1 MNGENHDQ
9 NEKAA
14 HYNLCDALQT
24 LLYAASAYKEADHN
38 GKNHVEEHLSR
49 IPQHGIEHAA
59 DLLGRKPAEG
69 AGSKFNRIIEHPS
82 GNGRVI
88 QHQHGAAE
96 DTEPAMD
103 VPVAFLRLQIPVS
116 LNGT

>member
-1 MNGENHDQ
+1 MNGKNHDQ

-14 HYNLCDALQT
+14 HHDLCDALQP
-24 LLYAASAYKEADHN
+24 LLHASAAHKKAGDN
-38 GKNHVEEHLSR
+38 SKNHIEEHLSG
-49 IPQHGIEHAA
+49 ISQHGIEHAA
-59 DLLGRKPAEG
+59 DLFCGKPAEG

-116 LNGT
+116 LNGA